1 MWLIFKK
8 EFKELLRDRKTI
20 IFMILLPLLLF
31 PAIFGVGIFFMS
43 NAAEKAENE
52 ILKYAIV
59 GEAYAPDI
67 VESFSQ
73 ASDKFELVAIDGANT
88 ATSTATSTATFTDK
102 QGYATLIKNET
113 LDFVLVIPETF
124 NPDIL
129 TSGQH
134 KIELY
139 LNDAGLNK
147 VYGRVA
153 EIIDVY
159 MDEYQLSAF
168 TQLGLNESQQEAL
181 LKPISIEKQNIADD
195 REVWG
200 ERIGGFLPY
209 FIFILCLQGAMA
221 PAADLGAGEK
231 ERGTLE
237 TLLISPMDRYKLVLG
252 KFFTVSAA
260 GIITA
265 LITVSSMALW
275 GIVLSQGMAIE
286 FVVEVMSM
294 IGIVDFVLIFLM
306 LVPVVAVFAAILL
319 SLSIY
324 ARSFKEAQSYMG
336 SLIMVVIF
344 PVLIAMMPGVELK
357 GAWVWVPL
365 TNVALA
371 MKELFKGTM
380 DYFALFGIFTS
391 TAVIAIGLIMFC
403 IHWFNKEKVLFR

>member
-73 ASDKFELVAIDGANT
+73 ASDKFEQVAIDGA
-88 ATSTATSTATFTDK
+88 ATDK

>member
-52 ILKYAIV
+52 ILKYAVV

-88 ATSTATSTATFTDK
+88 ATSTATSPDK
-102 QGYATLIKNET
+102 EGYAKLIKNET

>member
-88 ATSTATSTATFTDK
+88 DTATATSTDK
-102 QGYATLIKNET
+102 EGYATLIKNET

>member
-8 EFKELLRDRKTI
+8 EFKELLRDKKTI

-67 VESFSQ
+67 VASFAE
-73 ASDKFELVAIDGANT
+73 ASEKFELVSIDGAFE
-88 ATSTATSTATFTDK
+88 SESD
-102 QGYATLIKNET
+102 YATLIKNET

-124 NPDIL
+124 DADIL
-129 TSGQH
+129 ASGQH
-134 KIELY
+134 KIGLY

-147 VYGRVA
+147 VYGRVS

-159 MDEYQLSAF
+159 MDEFQLAAF
-168 TQLGLNESQQEAL
+168 TELGLNEAQQEAL
-181 LKPISIEKQNIADD
+181 LKPISIEKQNVADD

-265 LITVSSMALW
+265 LITVSSMAIW

>member
-8 EFKELLRDRKTI
+8 EFKELLRDKKTI

-67 VESFSQ
+67 VESFAE
-73 ASDKFELVAIDGANT
+73 ASEKFELVSVDGAFE
-88 ATSTATSTATFTDK
+88 SESD
-102 QGYATLIKNET
+102 YAKFIKNET
-113 LDFVLVIPETF
+113 LDFVLVIPDTF
-124 NPDIL
+124 DADIL
-129 TSGQH
+129 ASGQH
-134 KIELY
+134 KIGLY

-159 MDEYQLSAF
+159 MDEFQLAAF
-168 TQLGLNESQQEAL
+168 TELGLNEAQQEAL
-181 LKPISIEKQNIADD
+181 LKPISIEKQNVADD

-265 LITVSSMALW
+265 LITVSSMAIW

-306 LVPVVAVFAAILL
+306 LVPIVAVFAAILL

>member
-73 ASDKFELVAIDGANT
+73 ASDKFEQVAIDGANT
-88 ATSTATSTATFTDK
+88 DTATATSTDK
-102 QGYATLIKNET
+102 EGYATLIKNET

>member
-8 EFKELLRDRKTI
+8 EFKELLRDKKTI

-67 VESFSQ
+67 VESFAE
-73 ASDKFELVAIDGANT
+73 ASEKFELVSVDGAFENE
-88 ATSTATSTATFTDK
+88 SD
-102 QGYATLIKNET
+102 YATLIKNET
-113 LDFVLVIPETF
+113 LDFVLVIPDTF
-124 NPDIL
+124 DADIL
-129 TSGQH
+129 ASGQH
-134 KIELY
+134 KIGLY

-159 MDEYQLSAF
+159 MDEFQLAAF
-168 TQLGLNESQQEAL
+168 TELGLNEAQQEAL
-181 LKPISIEKQNIADD
+181 LKPISIEKQNVADD

-265 LITVSSMALW
+265 LITVSSMAVW

>member
-8 EFKELLRDRKTI
+8 EFKELLRDKKTI

-67 VESFSQ
+67 VESFAE
-73 ASDKFELVAIDGANT
+73 ASEKFELVSVDGAFE
-88 ATSTATSTATFTDK
+88 SESD
-102 QGYATLIKNET
+102 YAKFIKNET
-113 LDFVLVIPETF
+113 LDFVLVIPDTF
-124 NPDIL
+124 DADIL
-129 TSGQH
+129 ASGQH
-134 KIELY
+134 KIGLY

-159 MDEYQLSAF
+159 MDEFQLAAF
-168 TQLGLNESQQEAL
+168 TELGLNEAQQEAL
-181 LKPISIEKQNIADD
+181 LKPISIEKQNVADD

-265 LITVSSMALW
+265 LITVSSMAIW

>member
-20 IFMILLPLLLF
+20 IFMIGLPLLLF
-31 PAIFGVGIFFMS
+31 PLIFGVAFFFMS
-43 NAAEKAENE
+43 NAAEKAESE

-59 GEAYAPDI
+59 GDAYAPAI
-67 VESFSQ
+67 AQEF
-73 ASDKFELVAIDGANT
+73 AAKTDKFELIEIEENAD
-88 ATSTATSTATFTDK
+88 
-102 QGYATLIKNET
+102 YAGLIKSET
-113 LDFVLVIPETF
+113 LDFVLEIPSTF
-124 NPDIL
+124 SDDVL

-134 KIELY
+134 QINLY

-147 VYGRVA
+147 VYRRVS
-153 EIIDVY
+153 EIVDVY
-159 MDEYQLSAF
+159 TQAF
-168 TQLGLNESQQEAL
+168 QNDGFKRLGVNEKQQQAL
-181 LKPISIEKQNIADD
+181 LAPIVIEQQNIADD

-200 ERIGGFLPY
+200 ERIGGLLPY

-221 PAADLGAGEK
+221 PASDLGAGEK

-252 KFFTVSAA
+252 KFLTICCA
-260 GIITA
+260 GLITA

-275 GIVLSQGMAIE
+275 GIILSQGMAVE
-286 FVVEVMSM
+286 FVVEVMAM
-294 IGIVDFVLIFLM
+294 VGILDFVLIFLM
-306 LVPVVAVFAAILL
+306 LIPVVAIFAAVLL

-344 PVLIAMMPGVELK
+344 PVIIAMMPGVELK
-357 GAWVWVPL
+357 GGWIWVPL

-391 TAVIAIGLIMFC
+391 TAIIAGALIAFC
-403 IHWFNKEKVLFR
+403 VYWFNKEKVLFR

>member
-73 ASDKFELVAIDGANT
+73 ASDKFEQVAIDGADTDT
-88 ATSTATSTATFTDK
+88 ATDK
-102 QGYATLIKNET
+102 EGYATLIKNET

>member
-73 ASDKFELVAIDGANT
+73 ASDKFEQVAIDGT
-88 ATSTATSTATFTDK
+88 ATDK

-159 MDEYQLSAF
+159 IDEYQLSAF

>member
-1 MWLIFKK
+1 MWLIFRK

-20 IFMILLPLLLF
+20 IFMIGLPLLLF
-31 PAIFGVGIFFMS
+31 PLIFGVAFFFMS
-43 NAAEKAENE
+43 NAAEKAESE

-67 VESFSQ
+67 AQEF
-73 ASDKFELVAIDGANT
+73 ATKTDKFELIDIKDN
-88 ATSTATSTATFTDK
+88 SD
-102 QGYATLIKNET
+102 YASLIKSET
-113 LDFVLVIPETF
+113 LDFVLEIPATF
-124 NPDIL
+124 SDDVL
-129 TSGQH
+129 ASGQH
-134 KIELY
+134 EIKLY

-153 EIIDVY
+153 EIVDVY
-159 MDEYQLSAF
+159 TEAFQTSAF
-168 TQLGLNESQQEAL
+168 DTLGLSEKQQQAL
-181 LKPISIEKQNIADD
+181 IAPIVIEKQNIADD

-200 ERIGGFLPY
+200 ERIGGLLPY

-252 KFFTVSAA
+252 KFLTIGCA
-260 GIITA
+260 GLITA

-286 FVVEVMSM
+286 FVVEIMSM
-294 IGIVDFVLIFLM
+294 VGILDFVLIFLM
-306 LVPVVAVFAAILL
+306 LVPVVAIFAAILL

-344 PVLIAMMPGVELK
+344 PVIIAMMPGVELK
-357 GAWVWVPL
+357 GGWIWVPL

-391 TAVIAIGLIMFC
+391 TAAIAGALIAFC
-403 IHWFNKEKVLFR
+403 VYWFNKEKVLFR

>member
-88 ATSTATSTATFTDK
+88 ATSTATSPDK
-102 QGYATLIKNET
+102 EGYAKLIKNET

>member
-73 ASDKFELVAIDGANT
+73 ASDKFEQVAIEGANT
-88 ATSTATSTATFTDK
+88 GKVTGTSTDK
-102 QGYATLIKNET
+102 EDYATLIKNET

-159 MDEYQLSAF
+159 RDEYQLSAF
-168 TQLGLNESQQEAL
+168 TQLGLNESQQVAL

>member
-73 ASDKFELVAIDGANT
+73 ASDKFEQVAIDGT
-88 ATSTATSTATFTDK
+88 ATDK

-168 TQLGLNESQQEAL
+168 TQLGLNKSQQEAL

>member
-73 ASDKFELVAIDGANT
+73 ASDKFEQVAIDGADTGT
-88 ATSTATSTATFTDK
+88 ATDK
-102 QGYATLIKNET
+102 EGYATLIKNET

>member
-20 IFMILLPLLLF
+20 IFMIGLPLLLF
-31 PAIFGVGIFFMS
+31 PLIFGVAFFFMS
-43 NAAEKAENE
+43 NAAEKAESE

-59 GEAYAPDI
+59 GDAYAPAI
-67 VESFSQ
+67 AQEF
-73 ASDKFELVAIDGANT
+73 AAKTDKFELIEIEENAD
-88 ATSTATSTATFTDK
+88 
-102 QGYATLIKNET
+102 YAGLIKSET
-113 LDFVLVIPETF
+113 LDFVLEIPSTF
-124 NPDIL
+124 SDDVL

-134 KIELY
+134 QINLY

-147 VYGRVA
+147 VYRRVS
-153 EIIDVY
+153 EIVDVY
-159 MDEYQLSAF
+159 TQAF
-168 TQLGLNESQQEAL
+168 QNDGFKRLGVNEKQQQAL
-181 LKPISIEKQNIADD
+181 LAPIVIEQQNIADD
-195 REVWG
+195 REVLG
-200 ERIGGFLPY
+200 ERIGGLLPY

-221 PAADLGAGEK
+221 PASDLGAGEK

-252 KFFTVSAA
+252 KFLTICCA
-260 GIITA
+260 GLITA

-275 GIVLSQGMAIE
+275 GIILSQGMAVE
-286 FVVEVMSM
+286 FVVEVMAM
-294 IGIVDFVLIFLM
+294 VGILDFVLIFLM
-306 LVPVVAVFAAILL
+306 LIPVVAIFAAVLL

-344 PVLIAMMPGVELK
+344 PVIIAMMPGVELK
-357 GAWVWVPL
+357 GGWIWVPL

-380 DYFALFGIFTS
+380 DYFAVFGIFTS
-391 TAVIAIGLIMFC
+391 TAIIAGALIAFC
-403 IHWFNKEKVLFR
+403 VYWFNKEKVLFR

>member
-67 VESFSQ
+67 AESFSQ
-73 ASDKFELVAIDGANT
+73 ASDKFEQVAIDGT
-88 ATSTATSTATFTDK
+88 ATDK

-147 VYGRVA
+147 VYRRVA

>member
-88 ATSTATSTATFTDK
+88 ATSTATSPDK
-102 QGYATLIKNET
+102 EGYAKLIKNET

-134 KIELY
+134 KIVLY